1 MKFLSK
7 LLAKVLLNA
16 LAFYIS
22 ATYVVKGF
30 TLSGGIEGLLIAAAV
45 LALLH
50 TFIRPLLKIVTA
62 PLVWIT
68 FGLFS
73 IIINASILWVADY
86 YLVQISFGDFYS
98 LIVTALIISVA
109 NVFI

>member
-7 LLAKVLLNA
+7 LLAKIVLNA
-16 LAFYIS
+16 LAFYIA
-22 ATYVVKGF
+22 ATYVTKGF
-30 TLSGGIEGLLIAAAV
+30 TLSGGIEGLMIAAAV

-68 FGLFS
+68 FGLFN
-73 IIINASILWVADY
+73 IVINGSILWIADR
-86 YLVQISFGDFYS
+86 YLTQISFGDFYS
-98 LIVTALIISVA
+98 LIVTALIITVA
-109 NVFI
+109 NAFI